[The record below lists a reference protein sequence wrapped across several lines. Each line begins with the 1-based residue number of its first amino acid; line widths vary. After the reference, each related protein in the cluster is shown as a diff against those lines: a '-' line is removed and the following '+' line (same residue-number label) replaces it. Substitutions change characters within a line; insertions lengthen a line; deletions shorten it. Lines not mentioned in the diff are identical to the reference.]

1 MFKFKYLSVVLFA
14 AMLAG
19 GVFVAC
25 NDKDDDPDPKK
36 AEARAE
42 GVKAG
47 TEMCDCVASY
57 PAPDPTDPK
66 YATEEGQG
74 QLKVDFNA
82 YYMQL
87 YSCLGEI
94 HKYEKYARLKE
105 QGEEA
110 QTDDPLLNVFM
121 FHDDDFKE
129 GFLEGVGSCYDS
141 FNALWALMP

>member
-1 MFKFKYLSVVLFA
+1 MFRFKYLLVTLFVA
-14 AMLAG
+14 VLAG
-19 GVFVAC
+19 IVVVSC
-25 NDKDDDPDPKK
+25 NDKDKPDPR

-42 GVKAG
+42 GVEAG
-47 TEMCDCVASY
+47 TAMCSCVASY

-66 YATEEGQG
+66 YAENPGQINE
-74 QLKVDFNA
+74 DFQA

-94 HKYEKYARLKE
+94 HQYEKYARLKE

-110 QTDDPLLNVFM
+110 QTEDPLLNVFM

-129 GFLEGVGSCYDS
+129 GFLEGVGSCYDA
-141 FNALWALMP
+141 FNALWDLMP

>member
-66 YATEEGQG
+66 YAENPG
-74 QLKVDFNA
+74 QLNADFNA